1 MNVASQQKPPG
12 SHDLQPLPTKTLSV
26 HAHNEQIDQI
36 YNILKGLPVEEP
48 PGSEDIYGLDTGV
61 TWMGDRLE
69 WSNGGPEGCGS
80 DFSDV
85 QVGKEEKDRFQ
96 KVVKLIL
103 EIVKTS
109 E

>member
-1 MNVASQQKPPG
+1 MDVFSQQKPAG
-12 SHDLQPLPTKTLSV
+12 SHDLQQLPTKTLSV
-26 HAHNEQIDQI
+26 QAHSEQIDQI

-61 TWMGDRLE
+61 TWKGAGLE

-80 DFSDV
+80 DFSNV
-85 QVGKEEKDRFQ
+85 QVGKEEKDSFQ

-103 EIVKTS
+103 EILNAS
-109 E
+109 D